1 MRMSVVFE
9 CRHCSS
15 IIGTVTKQ
23 DVTET
28 MLGIHT
34 LTEEEQNEMI
44 HYKENGNMHIQSIC
58 EQCEETLGD
67 HPELH
72 ALHYFI
78 Q

>member
-1 MRMSVVFE
+1 MNPSIVFK
-9 CRHCSS
+9 CRHCAST
-15 IIGTVTKQ
+15 IGTVSQ
-23 DVTET
+23 QHVTEA

-58 EQCEETLGD
+58 EQCEETLGNY
-67 HPELH
+67 PEFH